1 MEVASKRKVSET
13 EIIDS
18 DSDSDVVEI
27 NNETQDKNS
36 VDLKPECVYGSKCY
50 RINRSHLKEFSHPS
64 NSNEPKS
71 KRFKSDEEKKSS
83 FFNFYLTKVNNVQ
96 QAHKI
101 NSDYSLGI
109 QGLQ

>member
-36 VDLKPECVYGSKCY
+36 IG
-50 RINRSHLKEFSHPS
+50 
-64 NSNEPKS
+64 
-71 KRFKSDEEKKSS
+71 
-83 FFNFYLTKVNNVQ
+83 
-96 QAHKI
+96 
-101 NSDYSLGI
+101 
-109 QGLQ
+109 